1 METVAV
7 HVGRKKD
14 IKIAVTKRKNFL
26 YIKGYRCAKNCS
38 DCPLHVVGEDLENL
52 NKSCKHLDKKDLQM
66 ELKLAFNVS
75 EKISFT

>member
-7 HVGRKKD
+7 HVGTRKD
-14 IKIAVTKRKNFL
+14 LKIAVTKRKDFL
-26 YIKGYRCAKNCS
+26 YIKGYRCTQGCL

-52 NKSCKHLDKKDLQM
+52 NRSCKHLSKKDILM